1 MSVELFKKYYVND
14 VALSEEK
21 QDILRKILTML
32 EYFPSTGETLR
43 QKYAAAAAEMGL
55 NALSGYILQQYRYEA
70 FLAAAQKERLE
81 RFKHNPQL
89 FLTDE
94 RYLAVE
100 KKFQISNNNYLA
112 EKQKITQKYEREQ
125 AQLRA
130 RESGELVTLERQYK
144 DKLKEIEVE
153 KKEILHQIKL
163 ENDPDYAA
171 AYYAEQKRKQEEKE
185 RLEKERLFLYLFG
198 LRGIADTDRGKLL
211 PILRKLDIGE
221 RLSEQDVAWLTTK
234 GKHYFAKDG
243 KIYRMYHRI
252 EAQYQQQL
260 FEKNKG
266 IWHAVNASSHLRKA
280 GAAKEAEHFLSPISP
295 RKIADKKIKSAF
307 LTTFGG
313 VKRDLGDFAAGVE
326 MAKEAHTS
334 LPKDYCPCTLLGAL
348 YFELKKYATGTEW
361 FTMAERLGAPQDK
374 ADAEIKAIYAKANKA
389 GKEQLKAY
397 LLALDAKRYAWLNKP
412 ERKRGQSRD
421 A

>member
-1 MSVELFKKYYVND
+1 MSVELFKKYYVHD
-14 VALSEEK
+14 MALSEEK
-21 QDILRKILTML
+21 QAVIQKILTML
-32 EYFPSTGETLR
+32 EHFPSTGETLR
-43 QKYAAAAAEMGL
+43 QKYAASAVEMGL
-55 NALSGYILQQYRYEA
+55 NALSGYILQQYGYEE
-70 FLAAAQKERLE
+70 FSVAAKEEQVE
-81 RFKHNPQL
+81 RFKRNPQH
-89 FLTDE
+89 FLNDE

-100 KKFQISNNNYLA
+100 KELQISKDNYLA
-112 EKQKITQKYEREQ
+112 EKQKIIQKHEREV

-130 RESGELVTLERQYK
+130 RQSGELIALERQHK
-144 DKLKEIEVE
+144 GKLEKIEAE
-153 KKEILHQIKL
+153 KKGILHQIKL
-163 ENDPDYAA
+163 ENDPDYAT

-185 RLEKERLFLYLFG
+185 RLEKERLFLYSFG

-280 GAAKEAEHFLSPISP
+280 DAAKEAEHFLSQISP
-295 RKIADKKIKSAF
+295 RKIADKKKKSAF

-334 LPKDYCPCTLLGAL
+334 LPKDYRPCTLLGAL
-348 YFELKKYATGTEW
+348 YFELKEYPTGTEW
-361 FTMAERLGAPQDK
+361 FTMAEKLGAPQQN
-374 ADAEIKAIYAKANKA
+374 ADAEIKAVYAKADRA
-389 GKEQLKAY
+389 GKEKLRAY
-397 LLALDAKRYAWLNKP
+397 LLSLDTKRYAWLNKP
-412 ERKRGQSRD
+412 ERKRG
-421 A
+421 